1 MRDLVES
8 TGTARRTWLTGLVL
22 AAAMWALPQVAAAQ
36 SIAGTVKD
44 TSGSVLPGVTI
55 EASSPVLIEKTR
67 TAVTDGTGQYR
78 LENLAPGVY
87 TVTYTLTGF
96 AVVQRTAVDIQ
107 SGVTVTLNT
116 ELRVGAVAETITVT
130 GETPVV
136 DIQNSTRVQKV
147 LNDQLIS
154 ALPATRGYGNLLAT
168 VPGIQAT
175 GLANTGT
182 APAMNFF
189 TSRGGRSNEGT
200 IQIDGMNVGSA
211 FNGGGVSSYAYDT
224 SNSAE
229 VQITIAG
236 GLGETD
242 RGGPQFNLVPKTGGN
257 TFNGTYFGSIA
268 GKWSQGT
275 NLDDTLRSYGIADP
289 ATLFKSWDTSFAFGG
304 PIMKDKLWFYAVA
317 RTLGAYTGIANFYA
331 NLNAGD
337 ATKWNYV
344 ADRGIQERNANSQ
357 KVLGSRF
364 TFQATPR
371 NKFSFYYDYQKD
383 CQGGAFTPDSGGCRS
398 RGDDWVA
405 VGAFGSWAPE
415 AAHMWDDREKITQA
429 SWSSPVTSRLLLEAG
444 YSQYLSNW
452 GGQTP
457 PGALDKLPFV
467 PVLEQGVVGTGV
479 PVANFIYHGFAGL
492 GNNYQSH
499 NVWRASGTYVT
510 GAHSLKV
517 GYQAAYEVTNL
528 FGNYALHGLQ
538 YRFNLGVPNQLTQRI
553 TPWQQGNRTRYD
565 GFYAQDQYTVKRLTV
580 QGALRYEHAWSFFPE
595 GQSGLL
601 ADSAFGGK
609 AYTLPE
615 AKGVKGYNDIAPR
628 VGMAYDI
635 FGTGKTAIKVNLA
648 KYWQTASNDGQ
659 YQTANPAATFVQT
672 TTRGWVDGNKNF
684 TPDCNLNNRAA
695 QDNRA
700 SGGDLCGAWD
710 VANFGSISTATVLNP
725 AVLEGWGIRPYDWQ
739 FSASVQQQI
748 MPRVSAEIG
757 YSRRWWGNFFFTDNR
772 AVGPQDFDTMTFNAP
787 NNPNLPNAGQPVSY
801 ALLKESGFGKLDN
814 YSTFAS
820 DYGDVDYHWQGVD
833 LTVDARPRNGL
844 TLQGGFTTGAG
855 YRDYCGVT
863 AKLPELLNVLGTQ
876 QQVSSCHIE
885 ESWLWNVRGLV
896 TYVFPKVDVQ
906 VSGILR
912 SMANTAPTNDPAS
925 NGASQAGNYV
935 MTNAQVIAAAGRPL
949 AGNGQVI
956 TVNLSKQ
963 GDIFP
968 DRLNTV
974 DMRFSKILKFGR
986 TRSNVGIDL
995 YNLFNANT
1003 GTVFNQAYG
1012 ADGSAWL
1019 RETAILNARFMRF
1032 NATIDF

>member
-1 MRDLVES
+1 MMVTCES
-8 TGTARRTWLTGLVL
+8 PSRMRRTWVSLVFV
-22 AAAMWALPQVAAAQ
+22 AAVLWLPQAALAQ
-36 SIAGTVKD
+36 SIAGTIKD

-67 TAVTDGTGQYR
+67 TAVSDGTGQYR
-78 LENLAPGVY
+78 LENLAPGTY

-96 AVVQRTAVDIQ
+96 ATVQRSAVDIQ
-107 SGVTVTLNT
+107 TGVTVTLNT

-147 LNDQLIS
+147 LER
-154 ALPATRGYGNLLAT
+154 PARRGAAGDSRLRQLLAT

-257 TFNGTYFGSIA
+257 TFSGTYFGSIA
-268 GKWSQGT
+268 GEWSQGS

-289 ATLFKSWDTSFAFGG
+289 ATLFKSWDTSFAIGG
-304 PIMKDKLWFYAVA
+304 PIKKDKLWFYAVT

-331 NLNAGD
+331 NANAGD

-344 ADRGIQERNANSQ
+344 ADREHPGAKRQQPEGPRLAVHAPGHAPQ
-357 KVLGSRF
+357 QVQLLLRLPEGLPGRRVHEGQRRVPQPRRRLGRRRRIRHLG
-364 TFQATPR
+364 AR
-371 NKFSFYYDYQKD
+371 
-383 CQGGAFTPDSGGCRS
+383 GGPHVGRS
-398 RGDDWVA
+398 REDHAGHVVVAGDEPPAARGGLLA
-405 VGAFGSWAPE
+405 VS
-415 AAHMWDDREKITQA
+415 
-429 SWSSPVTSRLLLEAG
+429 V
-444 YSQYLSNW
+444 SNW

-457 PGALDKLPFV
+457 PGALDTLPFV
-467 PVLEQGVVGTGV
+467 PVLEQSAVGTGV

-528 FGNYALHGLQ
+528 FGNYASHGLQ
-538 YRFNLGVPNQLTQRI
+538 YRFNNGVPNQLTQRI

-565 GFYAQDQYTVKRLTV
+565 GFYAQDQWTVKRLTL
-580 QGALRYEHAWSFFPE
+580 QGAVRYEHAWSFFPE

-601 ADSAFGGK
+601 ADSVFGGK

-628 VGMAYDI
+628 MGMAYDI

-648 KYWQTASNDGQ
+648 KYWQTASNDGN

-672 TTRGWVDGNKNF
+672 TTRSWVDGNRNF

-710 VANFGSISTATVLNP
+710 VATSD
-725 AVLEGWGIRPYDWQ
+725 R
-739 FSASVQQQI
+739 
-748 MPRVSAEIG
+748 
-757 YSRRWWGNFFFTDNR
+757 SRR
-772 AVGPQDFDTMTFNAP
+772 
-787 NNPNLPNAGQPVSY
+787 
-801 ALLKESGFGKLDN
+801 
-814 YSTFAS
+814 
-820 DYGDVDYHWQGVD
+820 
-833 LTVDARPRNGL
+833 RP
-844 TLQGGFTTGAG
+844 
-855 YRDYCGVT
+855 C
-863 AKLPELLNVLGTQ
+863 
-876 QQVSSCHIE
+876 
-885 ESWLWNVRGLV
+885 
-896 TYVFPKVDVQ
+896 
-906 VSGILR
+906 
-912 SMANTAPTNDPAS
+912 
-925 NGASQAGNYV
+925 
-935 MTNAQVIAAAGRPL
+935 
-949 AGNGQVI
+949 
-956 TVNLSKQ
+956 
-963 GDIFP
+963 
-968 DRLNTV
+968 
-974 DMRFSKILKFGR
+974 
-986 TRSNVGIDL
+986 
-995 YNLFNANT
+995 
-1003 GTVFNQAYG
+1003 
-1012 ADGSAWL
+1012 
-1019 RETAILNARFMRF
+1019 
-1032 NATIDF
+1032 

>member
-1 MRDLVES
+1 MMLDLVE
-8 TGTARRTWLTGLVL
+8 TLGNTRRHWLSCLVL
-22 AAAMWALPQVAAAQ
+22 AAAMWAVPQVASAQ
-36 SIAGTVKD
+36 AIAGTIKD

-67 TAVTDGTGQYR
+67 TAISDGAGQYR
-78 LENLAPGVY
+78 IENLAPGVY

-96 AVVQRTAVDIQ
+96 AVVQRAAVDIQ

-147 LNDQLIS
+147 LDDALVS

-200 IQIDGMNVGSA
+200 LQIDGMNVGSA

-257 TFNGTYFGSIA
+257 TFSGTYFGSIA
-268 GKWSQGT
+268 GEWSQGS

-289 ATLFKSWDTSFAFGG
+289 ATLFKSWDTSFAMGG
-304 PIMKDKLWFYAVA
+304 PIMKDKIWFYAVT

-331 NLNAGD
+331 NANAGD
-337 ATKWNYV
+337 VTKWSYV
-344 ADRGIQERNANSQ
+344 ADKSIQERNANSQ

-364 TFQATPR
+364 TVQATPR

-383 CQGGAFTPDSGGCRS
+383 CQGGAFTQDSGGCRS

-405 VGAFGSWAPE
+405 VGAFGTWAPE

-444 YSQYLSNW
+444 FSQYVSNW

-457 PGALDKLPFV
+457 PGALDATPFI
-467 PVLEQGVVGTGV
+467 PVLEQSAVGTGV

-517 GYQAAYEVTNL
+517 GYSAAYEVTNL
-528 FGNYALHGLQ
+528 FGNYASHGLQ
-538 YRFNLGVPNQLTQRI
+538 YRFNNGVPNQLTQRI

-565 GFYAQDQYTVKRLTV
+565 GFYAQDQYTVKRLTL
-580 QGALRYEHAWSFFPE
+580 QGAVRYEHAWSFFPE

-601 ADSAFGGK
+601 ADSVFGGK
-609 AYTLPE
+609 AYTLPA

-628 VGMAYDI
+628 MGMAYDI
-635 FGTGKTAIKVNLA
+635 FGTGRTAIKVNLA
-648 KYWQTASNDGQ
+648 KYLADGQ
-659 YQTANPAATFVQT
+659 QRRPVPDGQPRRHVHPDDDPLVGGRQPELHAGLQPQQPRGPGQPGVGRRPVRRVGRAELRIDRDGDRAEPGRARRLGYPSLRLAVCRVGAAADHAARFGGNRLQPAVVGQLLLHRQPRHRPGGLRHDDVQGAEQCQSPERRTERLLPAAQ
-672 TTRGWVDGNKNF
+672 
-684 TPDCNLNNRAA
+684 
-695 QDNRA
+695 
-700 SGGDLCGAWD
+700 
-710 VANFGSISTATVLNP
+710 
-725 AVLEGWGIRPYDWQ
+725 
-739 FSASVQQQI
+739 
-748 MPRVSAEIG
+748 
-757 YSRRWWGNFFFTDNR
+757 
-772 AVGPQDFDTMTFNAP
+772 
-787 NNPNLPNAGQPVSY
+787 
-801 ALLKESGFGKLDN
+801 GFG
-814 YSTFAS
+814 
-820 DYGDVDYHWQGVD
+820 V
-833 LTVDARPRNGL
+833 R
-844 TLQGGFTTGAG
+844 QGGQ
-855 YRDYCGVT
+855 
-863 AKLPELLNVLGTQ
+863 LLHVCQ
-876 QQVSSCHIE
+876 
-885 ESWLWNVRGLV
+885 R
-896 TYVFPKVDVQ
+896 
-906 VSGILR
+906 LR
-912 SMANTAPTNDPAS
+912 
-925 NGASQAGNYV
+925 
-935 MTNAQVIAAAGRPL
+935 RRRLPL
-949 AGNGQVI
+949 AG
-956 TVNLSKQ
+956 
-963 GDIFP
+963 
-968 DRLNTV
+968 R
-974 DMRFSKILKFGR
+974 
-986 TRSNVGIDL
+986 
-995 YNLFNANT
+995 
-1003 GTVFNQAYG
+1003 
-1012 ADGSAWL
+1012 
-1019 RETAILNARFMRF
+1019 
-1032 NATIDF
+1032 